1 MEAIATC
8 IEGLESIT
16 QLEIKEILKQKSEIV
31 IPSRIKF
38 KVKDEKDLANFIYNT
53 RSSIKVYKFI
63 DSFTFESL
71 NDLLDKIKK
80 VKFPNITSPFVV
92 RSERI
97 GEHDFKSLDIEKEV
111 DLKNPTTI
119 VLIDIINNNCFVG
132 IDYTGIKLS
141 KRLYRIRLM
150 ANSLNSCLA
159 YSMLRISEAKDKET
173 ILDPFCKSGE
183 IPIEAALYFNKI
195 PLHQKQA
202 DKLAFQR
209 LVEFTPKNK
218 PTNKKLKIY
227 AVDASQNNLK
237 SIEINA
243 KIAGINKSI
252 IFSRYDIEWLDTKLE
267 KNSIDKIITFPAYP
281 TNIMPKDQIEKIYK
295 ELFYQS
301 EFVLKTKGT
310 ITILTPCPEL
320 IEKQALVYKFMKEK
334 EYKINYVH
342 QQFTILVLKK

>member
-111 DLKNPTTI
+111 GDIINDHGDLRVDLKNPTTI

-132 IDYTGIKLS
+132 IYYT
-141 KRLYRIRLM
+141 
-150 ANSLNSCLA
+150 
-159 YSMLRISEAKDKET
+159 
-173 ILDPFCKSGE
+173 
-183 IPIEAALYFNKI
+183 
-195 PLHQKQA
+195 
-202 DKLAFQR
+202 
-209 LVEFTPKNK
+209 
-218 PTNKKLKIY
+218 
-227 AVDASQNNLK
+227 
-237 SIEINA
+237 
-243 KIAGINKSI
+243 
-252 IFSRYDIEWLDTKLE
+252 
-267 KNSIDKIITFPAYP
+267 
-281 TNIMPKDQIEKIYK
+281 
-295 ELFYQS
+295 
-301 EFVLKTKGT
+301 
-310 ITILTPCPEL
+310 
-320 IEKQALVYKFMKEK
+320 
-334 EYKINYVH
+334 
-342 QQFTILVLKK
+342 